1 MKIKRRTVLK
11 GLSAAALVPA
21 VTVRGSA
28 QAGAKV
34 LKFGSPLPLTG
45 PLAPEGVRQRQGFDS
60 WLTKVNETGGIK
72 AGGDTY
78 KVEIVYI
85 DYQSN
90 TPRAVQSAERLINE
104 DKVQFLFAPFGS
116 AAVKAV
122 SAVTEKYGVPMVAPN
137 AASEQVYDQGF
148 KYLFGVYTPNHTL
161 AQPMVKLV
169 RQKRPN
175 LKRLSILARNDLF
188 PLAMAAEIEKAAK
201 EEGLEVVYN
210 EKYAIGTVDFSSPF
224 TEMRSRRPE
233 WIFISGYTND
243 LILARKQLREQGV
256 TGDLLTM
263 AVGPATAEFQN
274 GVGALGEGV
283 TTFAWWD
290 KATKYKGVDIFGSAE
305 AYADYFEKQYK
316 ILPDYSQ
323 AGSAACG
330 VIFQLAI
337 EKVGSIDRAKVRDA
351 IAAMDLMTFY
361 GPIKFGPSGQ
371 ISSLKPPIIQLQDK
385 VMKVVYPPEIAQAEL
400 RFGFK

>member
-1 MKIKRRTVLK
+1 MKIKRRTLLRT
-11 GLSAAALVPA
+11 LSAVALAPGVAMRAHAAD
-21 VTVRGSA
+21 
-28 QAGAKV
+28 KV
-34 LKFGSPLPLTG
+34 LKIGAPLPLTG
-45 PLAPEGVRQRQGFDS
+45 PLAPEGVRQRQGFDA
-60 WLTKVNETGGIK
+60 WAIAVNEAGGIK
-72 AGGDTY
+72 VGGDIY
-78 KVEIVYI
+78 KIEIVYL

-122 SAVTEKYGVPMVAPN
+122 SAVTEKYGVPMIAPN

-161 AQPMVKLV
+161 AIPMAKLV
-169 RQKRPN
+169 REKRPN
-175 LKRLSILARNDLF
+175 LKRLAILARNDLF
-188 PLAMAAEIEKAAK
+188 PLAMADELDKAAK
-201 EEGLEVVYN
+201 TEGFEVVYN

-256 TGDLLTM
+256 TGELLTM

-290 KATKYKGVDIFGSAE
+290 KATNYKSTDIFGSAE
-305 AYADYFEKQYK
+305 AFASFFQKRFK

-330 VIFQLAI
+330 VILQLAI
-337 EKVGSIDRAKVRDA
+337 EKSGTIDRAKVRDA
-351 IAAMDLMTFY
+351 IAAMDTMTFY
-361 GPIKFGPSGQ
+361 GPIKFGPTGQ
-371 ISSLKPPIIQLQDK
+371 ISSLKPPIIQLQEK
-385 VMKVVYPPEIAQAEL
+385 VMKVVYPPDIAQADL

>member
-1 MKIKRRTVLK
+1 MKIKRRTLLRT
-11 GLSAAALVPA
+11 LSAVALAPGVAMRAHAADKILKI
-21 VTVRGSA
+21 
-28 QAGAKV
+28 GA
-34 LKFGSPLPLTG
+34 PLPLTG
-45 PLAPEGVRQRQGFDS
+45 PLAPEGVRQRQGFDA
-60 WLTKVNETGGIK
+60 WAIAVNDAGGIK
-72 AGGDTY
+72 IGGDSY
-78 KVEIVYI
+78 KIEIVYL

-122 SAVTEKYGVPMVAPN
+122 SAVTEKYGVPMIAPN

-161 AQPMVKLV
+161 AVPMAKLV
-169 RQKRPN
+169 REKRPI
-175 LKRLSILARNDLF
+175 LKRLAILARNDLF
-188 PLAMAAEIEKAAK
+188 PLAMADELDKAAK
-201 EEGLEVVYN
+201 AEGFEVVYN

-256 TGDLLTM
+256 TGELLTM

-290 KATKYKGVDIFGSAE
+290 KATNYKSTDIFGSAE
-305 AYADYFEKQYK
+305 AFASFFQKRFK

-330 VIFQLAI
+330 VILQLAI
-337 EKVGSIDRAKVRDA
+337 EKSGTIDRDKVRDA
-351 IAAMDLMTFY
+351 IAAMDTMTFY
-361 GPIKFGPSGQ
+361 GPIKFGPTGQ
-371 ISSLKPPIIQLQDK
+371 ISSLKPPIIQLQEK
-385 VMKVVYPPEIAQAEL
+385 VMKVVYPPDIAQAEL